1 MNSSLYDCHSCTNE
15 SNISNSSASDNY
27 CPSNNTS
34 NTSNSSSSSNAS
46 NYSCI
51 NTSSTSINNFDTVSM
66 MLKSLENDLCDMKVT
81 LAETKATLIF
91 LAQTLCNKG
100 NLCSIEKT
108 LLLNIE
114 QSLKNLNCKINESRC
129 NVDGLS
135 NIL

>member
-15 SNISNSSASDNY
+15 SNTSNNSSASDNY
-27 CPSNNTS
+27 CPSTNNCS
-34 NTSNSSSSSNAS
+34 CMNNSMN
-46 NYSCI
+46 NCI
-51 NTSSTSINNFDTVSM
+51 NNSISNLDTTSLIV
-66 MLKSLENDLCDMKVT
+66 KSLENDLCDMKVT

-114 QSLKNLNCKINESRC
+114 QSLKSLNCKINESRC
-129 NVDGLS
+129 NVDRLN